1 MQSKPNF
8 KLLTPFWSGCQQQN
22 LSKNLLWVAG
32 CLSNKLTL
40 ICQGVFKLA
49 SNAALLCKS
58 LAFVCEIKII
68 VKASN
73 KSQIHRLP
81 DLHPPSPQ
89 KRVFDGEIGVKFLY
103 PWLLPLLLAV
113 SCGFWACFGRRYI
126 PSPQSIAIGR
136 MIRTIRNPPGPVG
149 LSATGLR

>member
-1 MQSKPNF
+1 MQSNPNF
-8 KLLTPFWSGCQQQN
+8 KLLTPFWSGCQHLN

-73 KSQIHRLP
+73 KYFYLSLFNRLN
-81 DLHPPSPQ
+81 
-89 KRVFDGEIGVKFLY
+89 DGSE
-103 PWLLPLLLAV
+103 PL
-113 SCGFWACFGRRYI
+113 C
-126 PSPQSIAIGR
+126 
-136 MIRTIRNPPGPVG
+136 TI
-149 LSATGLR
+149 SY

>member
-1 MQSKPNF
+1 MQSEPNF
-8 KLLTPFWSGCQQQN
+8 KLLTPFWYGCQQQN

-73 KSQIHRLP
+73 KYFIRCLFNRLNERRP
-81 DLHPPSPQ
+81 GHTFSCPALVMAGPRKKLSKGQSSAAYSLP
-89 KRVFDGEIGVKFLY
+89 RYLNEILNFVL
-103 PWLLPLLLAV
+103 
-113 SCGFWACFGRRYI
+113 
-126 PSPQSIAIGR
+126 
-136 MIRTIRNPPGPVG
+136 
-149 LSATGLR
+149 

>member
-1 MQSKPNF
+1 MRFARCSYYCLRLPLFSFQRSMQSEPNF
-8 KLLTPFWSGCQQQN
+8 KLLTPFWSECQQQN

-68 VKASN
+68 VKAPN
-73 KSQIHRLP
+73 KYFFQSLFNRLN
-81 DLHPPSPQ
+81 
-89 KRVFDGEIGVKFLY
+89 DGSGLLY
-103 PWLLPLLLAV
+103 TTFIKEDRAP
-113 SCGFWACFGRRYI
+113 REKYI
-126 PSPQSIAIGR
+126 RQCPAG
-136 MIRTIRNPPGPVG
+136 
-149 LSATGLR
+149 